1 MGNRTPP
8 PRAARPPVPPPAP
21 VRPRAAGGVAG
32 VGVAPRPRVVLP
44 PPIFGPNGPPG
55 GSPGRRTR
63 KQRKQRKQTRKQKQQ
78 KN

>member
-1 MGNRTPP
+1 MANRTPP
-8 PRAARPPVPPPAP
+8 RPPPRPLVPPPAP

-44 PPIFGPNGPPG
+44 PLVFGNGSPPG
-55 GSPGRRTR
+55 GGPTRSR